1 MSATF
6 TQLTIRRGLTRTVI
20 ASVFLASAVVVWG
33 GYTGHWSWTGLTQNG
48 TLWDWL
54 KLLVLPLSLAA
65 LPLWLQSHQQMSV
78 IRRWILA
85 AVAVA
90 FGILVAFGYSL
101 HWTWTGFAGNTLWDW
116 LELLLLPVVIATV
129 KFWTAER
136 SLQARHWIATTVV
149 MIGFAAFAACAYLLP
164 ITWTGFVGNT
174 MWDWIKLLFIPILM
188 PLVLVPAVTDWM
200 SAGIRGQTEDAEPT
214 EEAEPTD
221 ENQAGQ
227 PAPHGYSSASY
238 EIWLSPTEKI
248 IAEVRPPA
256 DPADSP
262 QLIVN
267 EAVTVH
273 RLMASANQG

>member
-6 TQLTIRRGLTRTVI
+6 TQLTTRRGLSRAVI
-20 ASVFLASAVVVWG
+20 ASAILASAVVVWG

-54 KLLVLPLSLAA
+54 KLLALPLSLAA
-65 LPLWLQSHQQMSV
+65 LPLWLQSHQHMSV
-78 IRRWILA
+78 IRRWTLA

-90 FGILVAFGYSL
+90 FGLLVLLGYSL

-116 LELLLLPVVIATV
+116 LELLLLPVIIATV

-136 SLQARHWIATTVV
+136 SLQTRHWIATAVV

-164 ITWTGFVGNT
+164 IAWTGFVGNT

-188 PLVLVPAVTDWM
+188 PLVLVPAVTDWI
-200 SAGIRGQTEDAEPT
+200 SAGISKPTEDAEPT
-214 EEAEPTD
+214 EDANP
-221 ENQAGQ
+221 AGQ
-227 PAPHGYSSASY
+227 PVPRGYSPVSY

-256 DPADSP
+256 DPADGP
-262 QLIVN
+262 ALIVN

-273 RLMASANQG
+273 RLMATTN